1 MMHLETPRLI
11 IRSWQDRDVGP
22 YAQIVADPDVMRFIG
37 DGLIHTYEQAQQ
49 FVHTMMATDEER
61 GWIFWAVAHQET
73 SALMGFCGF
82 GVMDGQ
88 LDFGWRYAREFWGH
102 GYGTEAAQAVLRYGI
117 ETCGFQT
124 IRSVAYTENRASIRI
139 MEKIGMRFER
149 FGSTHH
155 KQVAYYAWHADV
167 SSSRQPPN

>member
-1 MMHLETPRLI
+1 MVPA
-11 IRSWQDRDVGP
+11 QVG
-22 YAQIVADPDVMRFIG
+22 
-37 DGLIHTYEQAQQ
+37 
-49 FVHTMMATDEER
+49 
-61 GWIFWAVAHQET
+61 
-73 SALMGFCGF
+73 
-82 GVMDGQ
+82 
-88 LDFGWRYAREFWGH
+88 EFWGH

-155 KQVAYYAWHADV
+155 QQVAYYAWHAEV
-167 SSSRQPPN
+167 SSSRQPPNRCFGCLA